1 MLTIVS
7 IEGQCKKV
15 FVVWNKVKLRR
26 PNLSSVV
33 GTAWLGFTPDPL
45 LTDNGNPS
53 NSHIL

>member
-1 MLTIVS
+1 LKDNA
-7 IEGQCKKV
+7 KKG

-26 PNLSSVV
+26 PNLFSVV
-33 GTAWLGFTPDPL
+33 GTAWLGYTPDPL